1 MKFAVINKHVH
12 NKYGFLEIFIP
23 LYGILSYYVLPI
35 VSSIGM
41 IIIYL
46 YAFVRIIKSCL
57 YRKEVFY
64 INKSLL
70 AFVVYAICTQP
81 IVYLLYG
88 GFNNSRLFN
97 YLSIMLMFMVICV
110 CTQKINVDNLFKV
123 YLIVGCICSVATVLQ
138 SIQLYVFGI
147 KVYPIVLLPI
157 DTSGWFLGGTRPC
170 GFFPEPQAFATYI
183 LPLLYYMLKKHD
195 FRWVVFFSIS
205 ILFSTSSLGII
216 STIILLCYY
225 LLSSDTKKIYK
236 FGTVF
241 AVIIGLFILRNTA
254 VYDYA
259 INKILETDF
268 TSNSRLTHGFDIF
281 NKLTF
286 QQKIWGIGKNN
297 IAYFIANGNVVLTD
311 SISIAMYNSAYV
323 TSISD
328 ILIGFG
334 VVGFLLYL
342 FFLLRHIAKY
352 ENNMFI
358 FLLFVLS
365 FAQTIFLNSAWVFW
379 MIIYFNIIEIKSS
392 DFYKLRI
399 K

>member
-1 MKFAVINKHVH
+1 
-12 NKYGFLEIFIP
+12 
-23 LYGILSYYVLPI
+23 
-35 VSSIGM
+35 
-41 IIIYL
+41 
-46 YAFVRIIKSCL
+46 
-57 YRKEVFY
+57 
-64 INKSLL
+64 
-70 AFVVYAICTQP
+70 
-81 IVYLLYG
+81 
-88 GFNNSRLFN
+88 
-97 YLSIMLMFMVICV
+97 MFMVICV